1 MSDKRE
7 PEMVG
12 TWWMMII
19 IMAVAMEMEKGAV
32 GKHERAA
39 LIRDSKLWRN
49 TFVYFLASKAIVW
62 IASNTCYMS
71 LVEYH
76 MIDFYLE

>member
-1 MSDKRE
+1 MSDERE
-7 PEMVG
+7 PEMAG
-12 TWWMMII
+12 TWWMMMI
-19 IMAVAMEMEKGAV
+19 IMAVAMEMEGAV

-62 IASNTCYMS
+62 IVSNTCYMS
-71 LVEYH
+71 Q
-76 MIDFYLE
+76 